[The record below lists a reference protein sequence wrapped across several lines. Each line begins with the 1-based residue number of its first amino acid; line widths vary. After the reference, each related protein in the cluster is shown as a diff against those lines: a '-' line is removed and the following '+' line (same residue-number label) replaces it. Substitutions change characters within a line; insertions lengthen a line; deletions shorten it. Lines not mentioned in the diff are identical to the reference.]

1 MTKARALFACAVACG
16 LMMAGPTAA
25 ISQEARSPQAI
36 AKVKIIDF
44 AFQPSTIT
52 VPRGTMVGWK
62 NLGTVSHTT
71 TSDDG
76 RWNSGPLMPGQ
87 IFGVRFRV
95 AGSYSYHCEIHPSMT
110 GTVVVT

>member
-1 MTKARALFACAVACG
+1 MTKARALFACAVVCG
-16 LMMAGPTAA
+16 LLMVGPTAA

-36 AKVKIIDF
+36 AKVKIVDF
-44 AFQPSTIT
+44 AFMPSTIS
-52 VPRGTMVGWK
+52 VPRGTLVGWK
-62 NLGTVSHTT
+62 NFGSVGHTT

-76 RWNSGPLMPGQ
+76 RWDSGTLLPGD

-95 AGSYSYHCEIHPSMT
+95 AGSYSYHCAIHSFMT

>member
-1 MTKARALFACAVACG
+1 MTRARALFACAVACG

-25 ISQEARSPQAI
+25 ISQGARSPQAL
-36 AKVKIIDF
+36 AKVKIVNF
-44 AFQPSTIT
+44 AFQPATIS
-52 VPRGTMVGWK
+52 VPKGTLVGWK
-62 NLGTVSHTT
+62 NFGSVGHTT

-76 RWNSGPLMPGQ
+76 RWNSGTLQPGD

-95 AGSYSYHCEIHPSMT
+95 AGTFAYHCEIHSSMH